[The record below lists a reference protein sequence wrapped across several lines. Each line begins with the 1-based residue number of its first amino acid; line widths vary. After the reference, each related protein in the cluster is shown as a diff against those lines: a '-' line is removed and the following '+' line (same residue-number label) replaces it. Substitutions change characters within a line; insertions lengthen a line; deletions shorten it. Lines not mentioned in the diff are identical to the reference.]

1 MTLDELEEQYAKLKE
16 RYTIRNQQYENGE
29 ISPEVWSNELDS
41 YLIAF
46 QLINR
51 LMEEA
56 VEQLKAIKNGTKIIH

>member
-1 MTLDELEEQYAKLKE
+1 MTFEELEEQYAKLKE
-16 RYTIRNQQYENGE
+16 RYEQRNQQYENGE
-29 ISPEVWSNELDS
+29 ISPQVWSNELDS

-56 VEQLKAIKNGTKIIH
+56 AEQIKAIKNETKIIL

>member
-1 MTLDELEEQYAKLKE
+1 MTFEELEEQYAKLKE
-16 RYTIRNQQYENGE
+16 RYEQRNQQYENGE
-29 ISPEVWSNELDS
+29 ISPHVWSNELDS

-56 VEQLKAIKNGTKIIH
+56 AEQIKAIKNETKIIL